1 MSRHPLHGPPD
12 VLSESGWTLLKVD
25 ISLSLISLS

>member
-1 MSRHPLHGPPD
+1 MSRRPLHGPLD
-12 VLSESGWTLLKVD
+12 GLSESGWTLLKVD